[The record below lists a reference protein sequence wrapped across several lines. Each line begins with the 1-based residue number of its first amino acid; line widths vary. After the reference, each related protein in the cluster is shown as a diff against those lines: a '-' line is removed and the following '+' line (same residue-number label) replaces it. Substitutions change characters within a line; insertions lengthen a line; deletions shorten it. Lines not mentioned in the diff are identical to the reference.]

1 MGAFLVI
8 SLFSCTFAKFF
19 YMEQTK
25 EKGQGVR
32 RAVDTTRHH
41 RENGWDYRGRAVYH
55 FTFPVE
61 GRFPL
66 FGTLEGESAE
76 RAFIKLNPFGYRV
89 YQILCGLPQFYAAK
103 GFALKVLAQK
113 VMPDHI
119 HLVIQVLEPL
129 PQSIGA
135 VVRGF
140 KSACTKVYKQ
150 EFLSCGENAAEVHSI
165 ANQQENAAEMHS
177 RGGQQGNAAEV
188 HSIASQQGNAAEMHS
203 RGEQQGDA
211 AEMHS
216 IASQQGNA
224 AEMHG
229 RASQQGN
236 AAEVHSIANRQGDA
250 AEMHGRGEQQGNAA
264 EVHGKASQQ
273 GNAAEVHGIAN
284 QQGNA
289 AALMHFARIFANR
302 NSIWQQDAAYY
313 HERIL
318 HAPGQL
324 HRMIN
329 YVKDNPRRLWL
340 KKNNPDLFRLHRHT
354 DVCGLS
360 FTSLGNHFLL
370 DWHDNQTVEM
380 SRNATVEQIQI
391 RLQLAMAAAQNGAV
405 TYTAAIS
412 KGEQL
417 IARTLRKQGYPL
429 VVLLSDGF
437 PKEGSPHE
445 RFYKPGGIYFEACSR
460 GQLLLL
466 EPTEQTFLNADIQ
479 SAVEETLRRKAAER
493 HYSYEQIPL
502 KSQRYRFVALNEIAK
517 RLARIER

>member
-1 MGAFLVI
+1 MGVFLVI

-25 EKGQGVR
+25 EKGQGFR

-150 EFLSCGENAAEVHSI
+150 EFLSCGENAAE
-165 ANQQENAAEMHS
+165 MHS
-177 RGGQQGNAAEV
+177 RGEQQGNAAEVHGIGEQQGNAAEV
-188 HSIASQQGNAAEMHS
+188 HSRGEQQGDAAEVHGRASQQENAAEMHS
-203 RGEQQGDA
+203 RGEQQG
-211 AEMHS
+211 
-216 IASQQGNA
+216 N
-224 AEMHG
+224 
-229 RASQQGN
+229 
-236 AAEVHSIANRQGDA
+236 A

-264 EVHGKASQQ
+264 EMHSRASQQ
-273 GNAAEVHGIAN
+273 GDAAEMHGRASQQENTAEMHSIASR
-284 QQGNA
+284 QGNA
-289 AALMHFARIFANR
+289 AAFMHFARIFANR

-324 HRMIN
+324 NRMIN

-340 KKNNPDLFRLHRHT
+340 KKDNPDLFRLHRHT
-354 DVCGLS
+354 EVCGLS

-391 RLQLAMAAAQNGAV
+391 RLQTAMAAAQNGAV

-437 PKEGSPHE
+437 PKEGSPQE

-466 EPTEQTFLNADIQ
+466 EPTEQTFLNEDIQ
-479 SAVEETLRRKAAER
+479 SAVEGTLRRKAAER
-493 HYSYEQIPL
+493 HYDYEQIPI

-517 RLARIER
+517 RLARIEQ

>member
-25 EKGQGVR
+25 GKGQGVR

-66 FGTLEGESAE
+66 FGTLEGENAE

-129 PQSIGA
+129 SQSIGA

-140 KSACTKVYKQ
+140 KSACTMVYKQ

-165 ANQQENAAEMHS
+165 AN
-177 RGGQQGNAAEV
+177 RQGNAAEV
-188 HSIASQQGNAAEMHS
+188 
-203 RGEQQGDA
+203 
-211 AEMHS
+211 
-216 IASQQGNA
+216 
-224 AEMHG
+224 HG

-236 AAEVHSIANRQGDA
+236 AAV
-250 AEMHGRGEQQGNAA
+250 
-264 EVHGKASQQ
+264 
-273 GNAAEVHGIAN
+273 
-284 QQGNA
+284 
-289 AALMHFARIFANR
+289 LMHFARIFANR

-324 HRMIN
+324 NRMIN

-354 DVCGLS
+354 EMCGLS

-370 DWHDNQTVEM
+370 DWHENQTVEM
-380 SRNATVEQIQI
+380 PRNATVEQVQK

-445 RFYKPGGIYFEACSR
+445 RFYKPGGIYFEACSK

-479 SAVEETLRRKAAER
+479 SAVEETLRRKAAGR
-493 HYSYEQIPL
+493 HYGYKQIPL